1 MKVTASGSSEESDVS
16 LVMTAD
22 ETGVAEGAC
31 CCSGLMGAGVVVVT
45 GAGVD
50 VEELGSSIGGAAA
63 DGYSGVMVSPLE
75 T

>member
-31 CCSGLMGAGVVVVT
+31 CCSGLMDAGVVVM

-50 VEELGSSIGGAAA
+50 VEEVGSGGGGAAA